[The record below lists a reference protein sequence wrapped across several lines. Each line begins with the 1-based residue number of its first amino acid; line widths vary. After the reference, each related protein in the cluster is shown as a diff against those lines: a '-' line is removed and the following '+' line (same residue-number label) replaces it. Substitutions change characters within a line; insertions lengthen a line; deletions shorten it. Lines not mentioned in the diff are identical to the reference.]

1 MKQKVRERQIFGDS
15 DDEEEGGE
23 QDDYGEDNA
32 RAVLRFRLE
41 KQLSAL
47 DREIEAVA
55 DGAQAF
61 QASVDEAAAAER
73 VDRTEEQMLAN
84 GEDPDGAVGRGAAL
98 HHALA
103 TDRLKSLL
111 QKKKELR
118 AQLRALSKQ
127 EQEEDDIMRTL
138 VKDTSLAV
146 DTKRK
151 GKKKVE
157 VKVTAPPKPVK
168 KTVSFV
174 QDDEFDAALDAAS
187 GLMETVSIV
196 LL

>member
-15 DDEEEGGE
+15 DDEEETGE

-47 DREIEAVA
+47 DREIEAVS

-61 QASVDEAAAAER
+61 QVSVDEAAER
-73 VDRTEEQMLAN
+73 SDRTEEQMLEN
-84 GEDPDGAVGRGAAL
+84 EEGPDGAVGRGAAL

-111 QKKKELR
+111 KKKKELR

-127 EQEEDDIMRTL
+127 EQEEDDIVRTL
-138 VKDTSLAV
+138 VEDTSQAA

-157 VKVTAPPKPVK
+157 VQVTAPPKPVK
-168 KTVSFV
+168 KAVSFV
-174 QDDEFDAALDAAS
+174 QDDDFDAALDAAS

>member
-1 MKQKVRERQIFGDS
+1 
-15 DDEEEGGE
+15 
-23 QDDYGEDNA
+23 
-32 RAVLRFRLE
+32 LE

-61 QASVDEAAAAER
+61 QVSVDEAAAVER
-73 VDRTEEQMLAN
+73 TERSEEQMLGN
-84 GEDPDGAVGRGAAL
+84 EEDPDGAVGRGAAL

-111 QKKKELR
+111 KTKKELR

-127 EQEEDDIMRTL
+127 EQEEDEIVRTL
-138 VKDTSLAV
+138 VEDTSQAV

-151 GKKKVE
+151 GKSKVQ
-157 VKVTAPPKPVK
+157 VHVAAPPKPVK

-174 QDDEFDAALDAAS
+174 QDDDFDAALDAAS
-187 GLMETVSIV
+187 GLMETVSI
-196 LL
+196 LLL